1 MRVSTAA
8 VHGADITGPAVA
20 ARFACFPVRA
30 HMAHVVL
37 RGTQGG
43 KLRALEAQHP
53 LLSGWNPILQEYNAA
68 AQLLANAKGRHLL
81 TIHCQLKKSML

>member
-8 VHGADITGPAVA
+8 VHDGADITGPAVA

-30 HMAHVVL
+30 
-37 RGTQGG
+37 RIGTCCVFGGGAQGG

-53 LLSGWNPILQEYNAA
+53 LLSGWDPSLQEFNAVA
-68 AQLLANAKGRHLL
+68 LGFWPMQRVD
-81 TIHCQLKKSML
+81 IC